1 MHSKELIGD
10 RIMDSSLRVANIRD
24 YRREPTRA
32 QVACSRCG
40 LGELC
45 LPRGLTADE
54 TERFEQIVHRSRPI
68 QPGEHLFRAGDEFR
82 TVASVRTGCFKSYV
96 IDHEGQE
103 QVLGFHLPGEIIG
116 LDAIHSCKH
125 VANVVALDTSAVCG
139 LTFDTI
145 TSMARHMPELQSELF
160 RVMSQ
165 RISELETI
173 AGDLSADER
182 IAMFL
187 ISLSDRFSRRGYSDK
202 EFILAMSRRDI
213 ASYLRLA
220 TETVSRV
227 LARFQKA
234 EIVRVDRKQVR
245 ITKMEELK
253 VIARKS

>member
-1 MHSKELIGD
+1 MEST
-10 RIMDSSLRVANIRD
+10 LRMQTVRD
-24 YRREPTRA
+24 FRREPSRA
-32 QVACSRCG
+32 QVACSRCA

-68 QPGEHLFRAGDEFR
+68 QPGEHIFRSGDEFR
-82 TVASVRTGCFKSYV
+82 SVAAVRTGCFKSYV

-116 LDAIHSCKH
+116 LDAIHTGTH
-125 VANVVALDTSAVCG
+125 TANVVALDTSAICG
-139 LTFDTI
+139 LTFESVS
-145 TSMARHMPELQSELF
+145 SMARHMPELQSELF

-182 IAMFL
+182 IAIFL
-187 ISLSDRFSRRGYSDK
+187 LSLSDRFSRRGYSEK

-227 LARFQKA
+227 LARFQKSG
-234 EIVRVDRKQVR
+234 IVSVDRKQVKLLAR
-245 ITKMEELK
+245 DELQDL
-253 VIARKS
+253 ARKTLQ

>member
-1 MHSKELIGD
+1 ME
-10 RIMDSSLRVANIRD
+10 SSLRVTNIRD
-24 YRREPTRA
+24 YRREPSRS
-32 QVACSRCG
+32 QVACSRCA

-45 LPRGLTADE
+45 LPRGLTPDE

-82 TVASVRTGCFKSYV
+82 SVASVRTGCFKSYV

-139 LTFDTI
+139 LTFDTVS
-145 TSMARHMPELQSELF
+145 SMARHMPELQNELF

-187 ISLSDRFSRRGYSDK
+187 LSLSDRFSRRGYSDT

-234 EIVRVDRKQVR
+234 GVVKVDRKQVQ
-245 ITKMEELK
+245 ILDIDELK
-253 VIARKS
+253 TIARKN

>member
-1 MHSKELIGD
+1 ME
-10 RIMDSSLRVANIRD
+10 SSLRVTNIRD
-24 YRREPTRA
+24 YRREPSRS
-32 QVACSRCG
+32 QVACSRCA

-45 LPRGLTADE
+45 LPRGLTPDE

-82 TVASVRTGCFKSYV
+82 SVASVRTGCFKSYV

-139 LTFDTI
+139 LTFDTV
-145 TSMARHMPELQSELF
+145 SGMARHMPELQNELF

-187 ISLSDRFSRRGYSDK
+187 LSLSERFSRRGYSDK

-234 EIVRVDRKQVR
+234 GVVKVDRKQVQ
-245 ITKMEELK
+245 ILDIDELK

>member
-1 MHSKELIGD
+1 ME
-10 RIMDSSLRVANIRD
+10 SSLRVTNIRD
-24 YRREPTRA
+24 YRREPSRA
-32 QVACSRCG
+32 QVACSRCA

-82 TVASVRTGCFKSYV
+82 SVASVRTGCFKSYV

-139 LTFDTI
+139 LTFDTV
-145 TSMARHMPELQSELF
+145 SQMARHMPELQHELF

-187 ISLSDRFSRRGYSDK
+187 LSLSERFSRRGYSDK

-234 EIVRVDRKQVR
+234 GVVKVDRKQVQ
-245 ITKMEELK
+245 ILDIDELK
-253 VIARKS
+253 VIARKN

>member
-1 MHSKELIGD
+1 
-10 RIMDSSLRVANIRD
+10 MDSSLRVANIRD
-24 YRREPTRA
+24 YRRDSARS
-32 QVACSRCG
+32 QVACSRCA
-40 LGELC
+40 LGDLC
-45 LPRGLTADE
+45 LPRGLSPDE

-82 TVASVRTGCFKSYV
+82 SVASVRTGCFKSYV

-116 LDAIHSCKH
+116 LDAIHSAKH
-125 VANVVALDTSAVCG
+125 VANVVALDTSAICG
-139 LTFDTI
+139 LTFDTV
-145 TSMARHMPELQSELF
+145 TAMARHMPELQAELF
-160 RVMSQ
+160 RVMSH

-234 EIVRVDRKQVR
+234 DIVKVDRKQVK
-245 ITKMEELK
+245 ILNMDALK
-253 VIARKS
+253 EVARKS

>member
-1 MHSKELIGD
+1 ME
-10 RIMDSSLRVANIRD
+10 SSLRVANIRD
-24 YRREPTRA
+24 YRREPSRS
-32 QVACSRCG
+32 QVACSRCA

-45 LPRGLTADE
+45 LPRGLTPDE

-82 TVASVRTGCFKSYV
+82 SVASVRTGCFKSYV

-125 VANVVALDTSAVCG
+125 TANVVALDTSAVCG
-139 LTFDTI
+139 LTFDTV
-145 TSMARHMPELQSELF
+145 TNMARHMPELQNELF

-187 ISLSDRFSRRGYSDK
+187 LSLSDRFSRRGYSDK

-234 EIVRVDRKQVR
+234 GVVKVDRKQVQ
-245 ITKMEELK
+245 ILDIDELR

>member
-1 MHSKELIGD
+1 MESTLK
-10 RIMDSSLRVANIRD
+10 VTNIRD
-24 YRREPTRA
+24 YRMEPART
-32 QVACSRCG
+32 QVACSRCA

-45 LPRGLTADE
+45 LPRGLNADE

-68 QPGEHLFRAGDEFR
+68 QPGEHLFRAGDDFHS
-82 TVASVRTGCFKSYV
+82 VASVRTGCFKSYV

-116 LDAIHSCKH
+116 LDAIHSGRH
-125 VANVVALDTSAVCG
+125 MANVVALDTSAVCG
-139 LTFDTI
+139 LTFDNVTN
-145 TSMARHMPELQSELF
+145 MARHMPELQSELF

-187 ISLSDRFSRRGYSDK
+187 LSLSDRFSRRGYSDK

-234 EIVRVDRKQVR
+234 GVVKVDRKQVR
-245 ITKMEELK
+245 LTDLDELR
-253 VIARKS
+253 VIARKA

>member
-1 MHSKELIGD
+1 
-10 RIMDSSLRVANIRD
+10 MDSSLRVTNIRD
-24 YRREPTRA
+24 YRREPSRA
-32 QVACSRCG
+32 QVACSRCA

-45 LPRGLTADE
+45 LPRGLSADE

-82 TVASVRTGCFKSYV
+82 SVASVRTGCFKSYV

-139 LTFDTI
+139 LTFDTV
-145 TSMARHMPELQSELF
+145 SQMARHMPELQHELF

-187 ISLSDRFSRRGYSDK
+187 LSLSDRFSRRGYSDK

-234 EIVRVDRKQVR
+234 GVVKVDRKQVQ
-245 ITKMEELK
+245 ILDIDELK
-253 VIARKS
+253 VIARKN

>member
-1 MHSKELIGD
+1 MEST
-10 RIMDSSLRVANIRD
+10 LRMQTVRD
-24 YRREPTRA
+24 FRREPSRA
-32 QVACSRCG
+32 QVACSRCA

-68 QPGEHLFRAGDEFR
+68 QPGEHIFRSGDEFR
-82 TVASVRTGCFKSYV
+82 SVAAVRTGCFKSYV

-116 LDAIHSCKH
+116 LDAIHTGTH
-125 VANVVALDTSAVCG
+125 TANVVALDTSAICG
-139 LTFDTI
+139 LTFESVS
-145 TSMARHMPELQSELF
+145 SMARHMPELQSELF

-182 IAMFL
+182 IAIFL
-187 ISLSDRFSRRGYSDK
+187 LSLSDRFSRRGYSEK

-227 LARFQKA
+227 LARFQKSG
-234 EIVRVDRKQVR
+234 IVSVDRKQVKLLDR
-245 ITKMEELK
+245 DELQGL
-253 VIARKS
+253 ARKTLQ